1 MYSALSFLAW
11 DDWTDKTKWRYGGT
25 DSASNQIG
33 SSRNAPWTDSNRKK
47 SELWESEICQ
57 IKSPYYCNF
66 KFQWPIFSCWKRV
79 RWDLLKFGNS
89 AGFPAIKETG
99 IELWAVGEIWMA
111 SLHTRRKKGYLGFK
125 FIRKK
130 GVATHTL
137 GWQHKHRGGNTYIGV
152 ATHKLEWQHIHKG
165 GNT

>member
-1 MYSALSFLAW
+1 MHKTVHSALTFLAW

-25 DSASNQIG
+25 DNAFNQIG

-47 SELWESEICQ
+47 SQLWESEICQ

-66 KFQWPIFSCWKRV
+66 RFQWPIFSCWKRV

-89 AGFPAIKETG
+89 AGFPAIKETR

-111 SLHTRRKKGYLGFK
+111 SLHTRRERRGIWDLSSYAKRGGNTY
-125 FIRKK
+125 IR
-130 GVATHTL
+130 VATRKL
-137 GWQHKHRGGNTYIGV
+137 EFQHKHRGGNT
-152 ATHKLEWQHIHKG
+152 
-165 GNT
+165 

>member
-1 MYSALSFLAW
+1 MHKTVHSALTFLAW

-25 DSASNQIG
+25 DNAFNQIG

-47 SELWESEICQ
+47 SLGIQ

-66 KFQWPIFSCWKRV
+66 RFQWPIFSCWKRV
-79 RWDLLKFGNS
+79 RWDLLKFGNN

-111 SLHTRRKKGYLGFK
+111 SLHTRRERRGIWDLREDINEKKTFSFGHCPNHLNSKLEFQH
-125 FIRKK
+125 IR
-130 GVATHTL
+130 
-137 GWQHKHRGGNTYIGV
+137 RGGNTYIRV
-152 ATHKLEWQHIHKG
+152 ATH
-165 GNT
+165 T